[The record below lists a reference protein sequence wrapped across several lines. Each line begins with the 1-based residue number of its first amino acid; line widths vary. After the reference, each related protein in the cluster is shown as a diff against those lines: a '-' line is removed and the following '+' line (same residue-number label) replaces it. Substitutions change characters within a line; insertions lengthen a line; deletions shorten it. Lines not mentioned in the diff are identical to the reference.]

1 LATNE
6 GLNFMTRGFL
16 LRRRPQ
22 YVACALLLTPML
34 SGQSAGLEPS
44 APAQANAGQ
53 EGTMLGVT
61 HCGGLYYFTKDPYIV
76 EGALAIQ
83 TAGFPAAKFWLT
95 NLAHVYPHNSDW
107 NLSPDASL
115 VDMVSHPYLQRVLDL
130 PFQTIA
136 LEVQEARW
144 PGWVKKEGFAINP
157 DSDFSEDERQ
167 MRELTAWLLRRY
179 ADEPRTFILQNW
191 EGDWMFWSK
200 DREAW
205 RRGEHP
211 DLAER
216 SGAFVRWIDA
226 RQRGVEAGR
235 RDVPES
241 KARVLHA
248 VEVNQV
254 LAAKDGVPCLT
265 TEVLPKVKPDLISWS
280 CYDGMRLDRRNAEAT
295 IEGLNEGIDILQ
307 KYARTVEQMPGGAA
321 VMIGEVGVPENVV
334 PAEVTMQVLDASMQT
349 FIRRGVPYVFYWQ
362 MFCNEREPGAERAA
376 LPEGAAPACRGFWL
390 VRPDGT
396 QSYAGAFF
404 EKELVEAE
412 KRRNQAR

>member
-1 LATNE
+1 
-6 GLNFMTRGFL
+6 MTRIFF
-16 LRRRPQ
+16 RRRCAPFF
-22 YVACALLLTPML
+22 AWALLLPPVV
-34 SGQSAGLEPS
+34 SGQSAGNESSS
-44 APAQANAGQ
+44 AAEENAGQ

-61 HCGGLYYFTKDPYIV
+61 HCGGLYYFTEDPYIV

-83 TAGFPAAKFWLT
+83 AAGFPAAKFWLT
-95 NLAHVYPHNSDW
+95 NLPHVYAHNSEW

-115 VDMVSHPYLQRVLDL
+115 VDMASHPYLQRVLDL
-130 PFQTIA
+130 PFQTVA

-191 EGDWMFWSK
+191 EGDWMFWAK

-205 RRGEHP
+205 RRGERP

-216 SGAFVRWIDA
+216 TGAFVRWFEA

-235 RDVPES
+235 RDVPGS

-265 TEVLPKVKPDLISWS
+265 TEVLPKIKPDLISWS
-280 CYDGMRLDRRNAEAT
+280 CYDGMRLDRRDAEAT
-295 IEGLNEGIDILQ
+295 VLGLNEGIDLLQ
-307 KYARTVEQMPGGAA
+307 KYGRTVEQMPGGAA
-321 VMIGEVGVPENVV
+321 VMIGEVGIPENVV
-334 PAEVTMQVLDASMQT
+334 PAEVTLSVLDASMQT

-362 MFCNEREPGAERAA
+362 LFCNEREPGAERAN
-376 LPEGAAPACRGFWL
+376 LPEGALPACRGFWL

-396 QSYAGAFF
+396 QSYAGRYF
-404 EKELVEAE
+404 EDLLGQESRGNTK
-412 KRRNQAR
+412 

>member
-1 LATNE
+1 
-6 GLNFMTRGFL
+6 M
-16 LRRRPQ
+16 
-22 YVACALLLTPML
+22 PML

-115 VDMVSHPYLQRVLDL
+115 VDMASHPYLQRVLDL

-144 PGWVKKEGFAINP
+144 RGWVKKEGFAINP

-216 SGAFVRWIDA
+216 TGAFVRWIDA

-265 TEVLPKVKPDLISWS
+265 TEVLPKVKPDLVSWS

-362 MFCNEREPGAERAA
+362 MFCNEREPGAESAA

-404 EKELVEAE
+404 EKELVET
-412 KRRNQAR
+412 KKSRNQTR

>member
-1 LATNE
+1 
-6 GLNFMTRGFL
+6 MTRIFF
-16 LRRRPQ
+16 RRRCAPFF
-22 YVACALLLTPML
+22 AWALLLPPVV
-34 SGQSAGLEPS
+34 SGQSAGNESSS
-44 APAQANAGQ
+44 AAEENAGQ

-61 HCGGLYYFTKDPYIV
+61 HCGGLYYFTEDPYIV

-83 TAGFPAAKFWLT
+83 AAGFPAAKFWLT
-95 NLAHVYPHNSDW
+95 NLPHVYAHNSEW

-115 VDMVSHPYLQRVLDL
+115 VDMASHPYLQRVLDL
-130 PFQTIA
+130 PFQTVA

-191 EGDWMFWSK
+191 EGDWMFWAK

-205 RRGEHP
+205 RRGERP

-216 SGAFVRWIDA
+216 TGAFVRWFEA

-235 RDVPES
+235 RDVPGS

-265 TEVLPKVKPDLISWS
+265 TEVLPKIKPDLISWS
-280 CYDGMRLDRRNAEAT
+280 CYDGMRLDRRDAEAT
-295 IEGLNEGIDILQ
+295 VLGLNEGIDLLQ
-307 KYARTVEQMPGGAA
+307 KYGRTVEQMPGGAA
-321 VMIGEVGVPENVV
+321 VMIGEVGIPENVV
-334 PAEVTMQVLDASMQT
+334 PAEVLLSR
-349 FIRRGVPYVFYWQ
+349 FLFRRH
-362 MFCNEREPGAERAA
+362 R
-376 LPEGAAPACRGFWL
+376 
-390 VRPDGT
+390 
-396 QSYAGAFF
+396 
-404 EKELVEAE
+404 
-412 KRRNQAR
+412 